1 VYNKRDTISGGFN
14 YGKKKVRNKTTDN
27 SRNGHSKKSLR
38 TSMAGLVFFTD
49 DALFK
54 MPYLAMKDITK
65 KWTGRRQDLRS
76 AERCLHL

>member
-1 VYNKRDTISGGFN
+1 
-14 YGKKKVRNKTTDN
+14 
-27 SRNGHSKKSLR
+27 
-38 TSMAGLVFFTD
+38 MAGLVFFTD